1 MLPPALLSGSSASR
15 CALGGEISQTV
26 LENVCSGQAGPWE
39 WVQVPAEEGDCD
51 TPAENLLVPEL
62 SARGVLLSTPS
73 PLELGQTGGCELGRG
88 SFGL

>member
-51 TPAENLLVPEL
+51 TEPAGPRALSSGCPAEH
-62 SARGVLLSTPS
+62 SQ
-73 PLELGQTGGCELGRG
+73 PLGAGTDW
-88 SFGL
+88 GL